1 MKLFMKLYLGMITL
15 LVLALLTSS
24 FFIIKTTLENNIQH
38 EINVG
43 LKQHNMLLN
52 SFQTN
57 LIISTQNKNISDNLL
72 NDISKM
78 TIGSNDLPVIV
89 AMNDKAIFSNTQ
101 FAFNSDMAEDGL
113 IKYDKVIENDHIYI
127 SYYSCFTKRNV
138 KYTFVTISE
147 ITGVIN
153 DNNSLRR
160 RFLYIYIAVLLGGT
174 VFALVYSHQITKP
187 IKELKNASEKIAEG
201 DYSARISKTSND
213 EIGELSEVYNVMADT
228 VQEKIDELEL
238 SARQKEDFI
247 AAFAHETKTPMTSI
261 IGYSDLIYQDKLSDS
276 DRIAAAEVILSEGMR
291 LQALSLKLLN
301 IITLD
306 KSNILTEEIR
316 TKEMSDDIENTIKL
330 KMNDN
335 SIKISFSFEDEYIH
349 VDYDLFK
356 SVMINLID
364 NSVKAKANEIRID
377 GYKKEDSYIIEVSD
391 NGMGIPENEL
401 GRVKEAFYMVDKS
414 RSRSQH
420 GAGLGLALCDRIVKL
435 HNGRLD
441 IESKYGEGT
450 TVSII
455 LQL

>member
-78 TIGSNDLPVIV
+78 TLGSNDLPVIV

-187 IKELKNASEKIAEG
+187 IEELKNASEKIAEG